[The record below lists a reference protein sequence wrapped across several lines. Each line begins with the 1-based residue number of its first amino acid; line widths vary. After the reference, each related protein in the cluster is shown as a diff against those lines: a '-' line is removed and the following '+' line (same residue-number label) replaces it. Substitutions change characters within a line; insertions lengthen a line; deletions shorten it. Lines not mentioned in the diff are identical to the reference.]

1 LKVESFDLEAITQ
14 INKLQQAM
22 SDEGLLGFEI
32 NHVELLKRNPILSC
46 IDLFQLSDLS
56 RPQWCDMAYYERF

>member
-1 LKVESFDLEAITQ
+1 
-14 INKLQQAM
+14 M